1 MEKSHANVAAPI
13 PRSKPPEPINQRH
26 TKEAD
31 QTGGRD
37 LNPYLYEN
45 LVSNFEGQID
55 HWERQAACLRDGG
68 LATSYRLKVEGLKY
82 ALRLLDT
89 FAEEFREL
97 TDCAL
102 NHAPRGKSQTLT
114 VHALVDA
121 RRASRRR
128 RQASEWTRQR
138 RAAGGRG
145 AVSVGRARLAPGRR
159 AVPLQSFLR
168 PRHH

>member
-121 RRASRRR
+121 RRASL
-128 RQASEWTRQR
+128 
-138 RAAGGRG
+138 GRK
-145 AVSVGRARLAPGRR
+145 S
-159 AVPLQSFLR
+159 
-168 PRHH
+168 